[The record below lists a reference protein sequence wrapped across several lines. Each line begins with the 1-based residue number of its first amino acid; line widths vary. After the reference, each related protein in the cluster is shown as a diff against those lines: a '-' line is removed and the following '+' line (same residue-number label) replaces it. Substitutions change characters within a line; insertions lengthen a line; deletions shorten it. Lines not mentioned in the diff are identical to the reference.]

1 MNIWL
6 IHYTNKDMKYF
17 RRDKNMCEKLNF
29 KIDGQ
34 WFTDFIRR
42 LYYSENKSY
51 KECKEKLLK
60 SLCLDYISEDDKEE
74 LAQSI
79 IFGDK
84 KFIGINDLD
93 LVDDVDFDVY
103 KYSRI
108 PRPTFIENKGI
119 TGILLSDGIFAQ
131 CKYGE
136 HDDTINFVDNGHG
149 NLSGAIIFSVGCEF
163 GIGIN
168 SDSYVE
174 MDTICGKLSKY
185 QVKWYKKHKKY
196 LNKKQICEFERYL
209 DKNNK
214 LE

>member
-42 LYYSENKSY
+42 LYYSENNSY

-60 SLCLDYISEDDKEE
+60 SLCLDYISEDDKEK

-84 KFIGINDLD
+84 KFIVSSCSPYLHCAKIPSDNNIPVIPLFSINVGL
-93 LVDDVDFDVY
+93 
-103 KYSRI
+103 
-108 PRPTFIENKGI
+108 
-119 TGILLSDGIFAQ
+119 GILL
-131 CKYGE
+131 
-136 HDDTINFVDNGHG
+136 
-149 NLSGAIIFSVGCEF
+149 
-163 GIGIN
+163 
-168 SDSYVE
+168 
-174 MDTICGKLSKY
+174 
-185 QVKWYKKHKKY
+185 Y
-196 LNKKQICEFERYL
+196 LYTS
-209 DKNNK
+209 
-214 LE
+214 